1 PAGALPAPGGLTFP
15 GAPGAPV
22 TERKAMRIHMTA
34 RHCEWDPEDR
44 LLAEQRLE
52 KLSRYARILE
62 AHVIVTQEKYRYT
75 AEITLRL
82 PGPDLTSREEAD
94 RARTAIERAADRIEH
109 QVRRLKERRIE
120 RRRADRRGLDVMPP
134 AAPGGDEGW
143 EAQGEAAGEE

>member
-1 PAGALPAPGGLTFP
+1 
-15 GAPGAPV
+15 
-22 TERKAMRIHMTA
+22 MRIHMTA

-75 AEITLRL
+75 AEFTLHL
-82 PGPDLTSREEAD
+82 PGPDVTSREEAD
-94 RARTAIERAADRIEH
+94 NARTAIERAADRVEH
-109 QVRRLKERRIE
+109 QVRRLKDRRLD
-120 RRRADRRGLDVMPP
+120 RRRGDRTRAAEGISPP
-134 AAPGGDEGW
+134 PPGGEEW

>member
-1 PAGALPAPGGLTFP
+1 LRSVPVRFRRGVACRARGARR
-15 GAPGAPV
+15 PV
-22 TERKAMRIHMTA
+22 AERKAMRIHMTA

-94 RARTAIERAADRIEH
+94 SARTAIERAADGIEH
-109 QVRRLKERRIE
+109 QAHRLKDARVE
-120 RRRADRRGLDVMPP
+120 RRRAGRAGGRRGM
-134 AAPGGDEGW
+134 GS
-143 EAQGEAAGEE
+143 AGRGRRRGMNRCRI

>member
-1 PAGALPAPGGLTFP
+1 
-15 GAPGAPV
+15 
-22 TERKAMRIHMTA
+22 MRILMTA

-75 AEITLRL
+75 A
-82 PGPDLTSREEAD
+82 DS
-94 RARTAIERAADRIEH
+94 IEH
-109 QVRRLKERRIE
+109 QVRRLKERRVE
-120 RRRADRRGLDVMPP
+120 RRRGDRRGLDVVPP
-134 AAPGGDEGW
+134 PPPGGDEW